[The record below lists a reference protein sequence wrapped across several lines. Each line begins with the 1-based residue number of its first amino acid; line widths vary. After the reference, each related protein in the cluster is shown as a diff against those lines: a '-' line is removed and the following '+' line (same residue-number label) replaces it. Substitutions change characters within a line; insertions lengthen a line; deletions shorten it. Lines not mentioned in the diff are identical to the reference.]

1 MAAPGNYDYEVEGG
15 DCLTLKVILR
25 DGNGDQMDLTG
36 YSSTLAITWPRNNS
50 LTLYSGDRLE
60 MIEDGDSPTA
70 NSPQGDVSAITGE
83 LTGAE
88 TNALP
93 YGRQTKYEW
102 SVTQPN
108 GCKLTFL
115 KGYIVR
121 T

>member
-1 MAAPGNYDYEVEGG
+1 MAPGEYDYEVEGG
-15 DCLTLKVILR
+15 DCLPLNILLR
-25 DGNGDQMDLTG
+25 DGNGDQLNLLG
-36 YSSTLAITWPRNNS
+36 YSSTLSITWPRNNS
-50 LTLYSGDRLE
+50 LILYSGDRLE
-60 MIEDGDSPTA
+60 MVESGDSPEGD
-70 NSPQGDVSAITGE
+70 SPAGDPGRIVGS

-88 TNALP
+88 TNNLP

-115 KGYIVR
+115 KGYIIR